1 MVLSGCIIT
10 GSDDMIIDMIG
21 MGDVAAG
28 LVLAGFCALAWCR
41 RRAVGGKTWAFRVV
55 PFGLFVCF
63 FFTHSRSLRGHTP

>member
-28 LVLAGFCALAWCR
+28 LVLAVIGEID
-41 RRAVGGKTWAFRVV
+41 T
-55 PFGLFVCF
+55 
-63 FFTHSRSLRGHTP
+63 RGRFSSVR

>member
-28 LVLAGFCALAWCR
+28 LVLAVIAALAWR
-41 RRAVGGKTWAFRVV
+41 RRRHGCEMVPVGD
-55 PFGLFVCF
+55 
-63 FFTHSRSLRGHTP
+63 